1 MYIIY
6 NDTLDLGFSLV
17 FLAILTCN
25 VKSKL
30 FKHVRPKA
38 YCLLSVHKTVLVILL
53 LNEYSTLNIKKNADK
68 SIYAI
73 LYRHYYIF
81 L

>member
-1 MYIIY
+1 MYIN

-30 FKHVRPKA
+30 FKHDRPKA
-38 YCLLSVHKTVLVILL
+38 HCL
-53 LNEYSTLNIKKNADK
+53 
-68 SIYAI
+68 
-73 LYRHYYIF
+73 YYICTYNAIGKSPT
-81 L
+81 